1 MSTAQKS
8 SSDPIKIR
16 QFVANPKGHRI
27 AVTIDIKEYER
38 LERILKLIPSPETW
52 LYENSEAL
60 ESVGKGLQ
68 DAAEGKVSKLNR
80 AGRSEA

>member
-1 MSTAQKS
+1 MSTAQRS
-8 SSDPIKIR
+8 SNDPIKIK
-16 QFVANPKGHRI
+16 QFVTNPKGHKI

-38 LERILKLIPSPETW
+38 LERILKLIPSSEAW

-68 DAAEGKVSKLNR
+68 DAAQGKVSKLNLKDL
-80 AGRSEA
+80 

>member
-1 MSTAQKS
+1 MSTAQRR
-8 SSDPIKIR
+8 SSDPIKIK
-16 QFVANPKGHRI
+16 QFVTNPKGHRI

-38 LERILKLIPSPETW
+38 LEKILKLIPSSEAW

-68 DAAEGKVSKLNR
+68 DAAQGKVSKLNLKDL
-80 AGRSEA
+80 